1 MNGFIVLGKGTEG
14 LRVEPNRIAPVAA
27 GDGCHKR
34 LLSGNETL
42 LTWGRTEGDI
52 HCAVRGKESFLVLSG
67 YLLEIQARS
76 EFSSQT
82 EAAEALLRMLDGASS
97 NAAIAQLL
105 KRLYGS
111 FGIFYRNTVR
121 DETICISDR
130 VASRPL
136 WRKWNDPGWI
146 VSSHPMAIAMSGWTP
161 SFDPAVLGAF
171 LLYGGSIEPTH
182 SLFADVKAVPPGTI
196 MRLNRKGSVEE
207 HRWYQ
212 FRHQP
217 DHQRSVGNWVDL
229 AVERLV
235 RAASR
240 LVRGSRKPT
249 IFFSGGV
256 DSRLTAA
263 ALKAAGGDPLLV
275 TLGDGRNL
283 EVRVASMAAKALGLR
298 HKVVLRDKH
307 WYFRALPRAVYET
320 GASYEFTH
328 GHFSAAARRVSEE
341 CGSDTFLLGDL
352 CEAFSKLL
360 CSVNGVGGRLWTPE
374 EFVGAFDTLRLPL
387 YRPADRAGTLALLHA
402 HVRRD
407 VEEATRRQILERYQ
421 QVSAVSTDPL
431 IVGDYFLRWESAPTV
446 PTFYMFL
453 DLRATAAER
462 NIMFDPDVYELL
474 QWLPSSLRHSKNFGA
489 RLIHRLQPLAAWMP
503 NSNTLLPLCLPP
515 AAHRLSGR
523 VRPLLGKLRRKLIS
537 DSHRTTTSW
546 QKHAVLYVTDP
557 TWRKSFESVLADG
570 DLFDCGLFDMD
581 AIRHCWQAFVDGEPR
596 RAADVE
602 KLVQLG
608 LTKRLLQSGW
618 PDFFRS
624 CDLSDS
630 NVK

>member
-1 MNGFIVLGKGTEG
+1 MNGFIVLGKKTEG
-14 LRVEPNRIAPVAA
+14 LRVELNRIAPVMAN
-27 GDGCHKR
+27 DRCHQS
-34 LLSGNETL
+34 LLSENETL
-42 LTWGRTEGDI
+42 LTWGKPEGDI
-52 HCAVRGKESFLVLSG
+52 CWAVRGKESFLVLSG
-67 YLLEIQARS
+67 YLLEIQGES

-97 NAAIAQLL
+97 HTAIGQLL

-111 FGIFYRNTVR
+111 FGIFYRNTVL

-136 WRKWNDPGWI
+136 WRKWNDPGWV
-146 VSSHPMAIAMSGWTP
+146 VSSHPVAIAMSGRTL
-161 SFDPAVLGAF
+161 SFDPAVLCAF

-182 SLFADVKAVPPGTI
+182 SLFADVRAVPPGTI

-207 HRWYQ
+207 YRWYQ

-298 HKVVLRDKH
+298 HKVILRDKH
-307 WYFRALPRAVYET
+307 WYFRTLQRAVYET

-328 GHFSAAARRVSEE
+328 GHFSEAASRVSEE
-341 CGSDTFLLGDL
+341 FGSDIFLLGDL
-352 CEAFSKLL
+352 CEAFSKLF
-360 CSVNGVGGRLWTPE
+360 CSANGVGGRLWTPE
-374 EFVGAFDTLRLPL
+374 EFVGAFDSLRLPL
-387 YRPADRAGTLALLHA
+387 YRPADRAGTLSLLQA
-402 HVRRD
+402 DVRTD
-407 VEEATRRQILERYQ
+407 VEEAVRRKIMERYQ
-421 QVSAVSTDPL
+421 QVSAVSSDPL
-431 IVGDYFLRWESAPTV
+431 IVGDYFLRWESAPTL

-503 NSNTLLPLCLPP
+503 NSNTILPLCLPP
-515 AAHRLSGR
+515 EAHRLSRR
-523 VRPLLGKLRRKLIS
+523 VRPFLGKLRRKLIG
-537 DSHRTTTSW
+537 DSRQTTDSW
-546 QKHAVLYVTDP
+546 PNHAFLYVTDP
-557 TWRKSFESVLADG
+557 TWRKSFENVLADG
-570 DLFDCGLFDMD
+570 DLFDYELFDRD
-581 AIRHCWQAFVDGEPR
+581 AIRHCWQAFVDGEHR
-596 RAADVE
+596 RVADVQ
-602 KLVQLG
+602 KLLQLG
-608 LTKRLLQSGW
+608 LTTRLLQSGW
-618 PDFFRS
+618 PGFVRS
-624 CDLSDS
+624 CALSDS
-630 NVK
+630 EVK